1 MIQTK
6 KVSLH
11 METTG
16 PIAQIEIVQN
26 KPETM
31 DQEIQALS
39 FRETESPNHKETQ
52 APSFR

>member
-1 MIQTK
+1 
-6 KVSLH
+6 

-26 KPETM
+26 KPETV